1 MCRVNRTSLVS
12 LKIVIPTF
20 GGKRV
25 NSKDRPNRISHLS
38 PRDHLRTITAIAKSR
53 GEERVSSQERNQ
65 RVTRPC
71 HTYRGYT
78 PAIRYSP
85 CMCIRG
91 QAGRGGTLQE
101 LTVNSWS
108 RDTRPARSGFPNLGW
123 TSRRRFEGN
132 ERSVFARLEAS
143 FVVSCMSE

>member
-1 MCRVNRTSLVS
+1 M
-12 LKIVIPTF
+12 
-20 GGKRV
+20 
-25 NSKDRPNRISHLS
+25 
-38 PRDHLRTITAIAKSR
+38 
-53 GEERVSSQERNQ
+53 SSEERNQ
-65 RVTRPC
+65 RVTRPR

-123 TSRRRFEGN
+123 TSRAGDALRAGGRRERTFGFRTIRGLIRRFVYE
-132 ERSVFARLEAS
+132 
-143 FVVSCMSE
+143 